1 MEKNDFTV
9 YEKNGDI
16 YSIGIKFD
24 NYLRKYNLPAM
35 TGGGGDR
42 GKHNKTHFSSLGLPI
57 GLTLLDNQI
66 DNTNIHGNLHDKV
79 RTKSLEGGVIDNNL
93 YTKLLELADQNKK
106 TKSKTRKKQKK
117 RRRKTRK
124 L

>member
-1 MEKNDFTV
+1 MKKNDFTV
-9 YEKNGDI
+9 YEKDGDI

-24 NYLRKYNLPAM
+24 NFLRKYNLPAM
-35 TGGGGDR
+35 IGGGI
-42 GKHNKTHFSSLGLPI
+42 KKNNTVHFSSLGLPI

-66 DNTNIHGNLHDKV
+66 DNTTIHNNLHDKIQ
-79 RTKSLEGGVIDNNL
+79 TKTLEGGVIDNNL

-106 TKSKTRKKQKK
+106 KKLKTRKKQKK
-117 RRRKTRK
+117 RRKKTRK

>member
-1 MEKNDFTV
+1 MEKNDFTL

-35 TGGGGDR
+35 IGGGGGR
-42 GKHNKTHFSSLGLPI
+42 EKHNKTHFSSLGLPI

-66 DNTNIHGNLHDKV
+66 DLNGEYYV
-79 RTKSLEGGVIDNNL
+79 SLAYKYLFKNNL
-93 YTKLLELADQNKK
+93 KVSVYPIQHFISQNHFFFG
-106 TKSKTRKKQKK
+106 
-117 RRRKTRK
+117 

>member
-35 TGGGGDR
+35 IGGGGDR

-66 DNTNIHGNLHDKV
+66 ENSYTNWML
-79 RTKSLEGGVIDNNL
+79 TK
-93 YTKLLELADQNKK
+93 
-106 TKSKTRKKQKK
+106 KK
-117 RRRKTRK
+117 R
-124 L
+124 

>member
-1 MEKNDFTV
+1 MKNNDFTV
-9 YEKNGDI
+9 YEKNGNI

-35 TGGGGDR
+35 VGGGLN
-42 GKHNKTHFSSLGLPI
+42 GKNNRTHFSSLGLPI

-66 DNTNIHGNLHDKV
+66 DNTTIHGNLHNKV
-79 RTKSLEGGVIDNNL
+79 QTKSLEGGVIDNNL
-93 YTKLLELADQNKK
+93 YTKLLELADQNTK
-106 TKSKTRKKQKK
+106 TKSKTRKKLKK